1 VVIGRPRLTELAVLT
16 DRAGDSDRQNK
27 EHSLFVLHSFYFW
40 FPCDGDPLDY
50 KREGHPLR
58 KDTSTLDYKREGHPL
73 RKDTSIDLDHTTS
86 SARNLVIPLTLTQAP
101 GLNQYND

>member
-58 KDTSTLDYKREGHPL
+58 KDTS
-73 RKDTSIDLDHTTS
+73 IDLDHTTS